1 MEFVTFKYYVE
12 VGSIEYVHKI
22 CLRKEDILEVRGR
35 AWTSVYVKG
44 YDTSFRL
51 AGMFA
56 FYRLQRQ
63 LRK

>member
-12 VGSIEYVHKI
+12 VGSTESVHKI
-22 CLRKEDILEVRGR
+22 CLRKEAILEVRERG
-35 AWTSVYVKG
+35 WVSVYVEG
-44 YDTSFRL
+44 YDSPFRV